1 MVDAPWRS
9 CKKAQEQEKSHN
21 HNHKHNSSTLSGKLI
36 TFYQEINFK
45 EETMQIPGGI
55 WCSPSAVSGLRL
67 DKLSKPAS
75 RKWSTTHPRDPP
87 GTRYFPAR
95 TARTARTAPAIPLWH
110 DRYTLHLVCT
120 WITWWKC
127 CVMLCHVV
135 SICDSLCVSY
145 WSYCLF
151 MVPLISFIPS
161 MQQLGIVAKA
171 RYGWDELQ
179 TLKLPDL
186 PMWVG
191 DQQGSMDQPTS
202 QVWPGKKTSWELG
215 HFDPTKWM
223 SVVLT
228 RK

>member
-1 MVDAPWRS
+1 MVDNA
-9 CKKAQEQEKSHN
+9 
-21 HNHKHNSSTLSGKLI
+21 
-36 TFYQEINFK
+36 
-45 EETMQIPGGI
+45 
-55 WCSPSAVSGLRL
+55 SAR
-67 DKLSKPAS
+67 P
-75 RKWSTTHPRDPP
+75 
-87 GTRYFPAR
+87 TRYTIFSCQDCQDCQDCAGHPAV
-95 TARTARTAPAIPLWH
+95 TWSIYPAPGMHL
-110 DRYTLHLVCT
+110 DHLV
-120 WITWWKC
+120 K
-127 CVMLCHVV
+127 MLCHVV

-161 MQQLGIVAKA
+161 NMQQLGIVAKA

-186 PMWVG
+186 AMWAG

-223 SVVLT
+223 FVVLT